1 MPSSK
6 LELCIGIVKSL
17 IESGPLTVE
26 QLTILLKANPP
37 SLDKQLGFLIDQ
49 EMVKKEDAGLNAT
62 YTVAMRG
69 IKVLKFFKVLPSTRI
84 EV

>member
-6 LELCIGIVKSL
+6 LELCIDIVKSL
-17 IESGPLTVE
+17 IESGPLTLE
-26 QLTILLKANPP
+26 QLTLLLEANSP
-37 SLDKQLGFLIDQ
+37 LLEKQLGFLVDQ
-49 EMVKKEDAGLNAT
+49 EMVKKEDAGPNVT

-69 IKVLKFFKVLPSTRI
+69 IRVLKFFKVLPSTRI

>member
-6 LELCIGIVKSL
+6 LELCIDIIKSL
-17 IESGPLTVE
+17 TESGPLTVD
-26 QLTILLKANPP
+26 QLTLFLEANSP
-37 SLDKQLGFLIDQ
+37 SLEKQLGFLVDQ
-49 EMVKKEDAGLNAT
+49 EMVKKEGAGLNVT

-69 IKVLKFFKVLPSTRI
+69 IRVLKFFKVLPSTRI